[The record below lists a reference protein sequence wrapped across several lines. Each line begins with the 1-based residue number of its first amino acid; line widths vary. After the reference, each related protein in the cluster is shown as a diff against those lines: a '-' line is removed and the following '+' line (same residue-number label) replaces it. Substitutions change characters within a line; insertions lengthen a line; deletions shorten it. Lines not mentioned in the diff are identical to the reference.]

1 MNEKNVIKIKGI
13 NYSIQHH
20 VTTIDEEVKAY
31 QKTTILT
38 GVNEADDVVFELTSQ
53 KRFFN
58 REDNQEVFSTI
69 NHLHK
74 DDNQVLSCLFDKIN
88 PHKDVYDEKQ
98 KIMNIWL
105 GFVQDRIELEQK
117 PYHCQVS

>member
-20 VTTIDEEVKAY
+20 VTTINKEAKAY
-31 QKTTILT
+31 QDTTVLT
-38 GVNEADDVVFELTSQ
+38 GFNEADKVVFELTSQ

-58 REDNQEVFSTI
+58 RDDNQEVFSTI

-74 DDNQVLSCLFDKIN
+74 DDNQVLSCLFDKVN

-98 KIMNIWL
+98 KIMAIWL
-105 GFVQDRIELEQK
+105 GFVQDRLELEQQS
-117 PYHCQVS
+117 YHSHVS